1 MSYTKDYYI
10 GSERISAKTGTCLNI
25 VYYPQGYLATK
36 MPNLDANLVRTS
48 SDDKVDKAENNINYV
63 HEKLS
68 LNPPAL
74 NSTNDYVE
82 ESSNFNHLRNQLD
95 YFYFHPDHLGSSSY
109 ITNAA
114 GTVSQH
120 MEYLPFGELLVDE
133 HTNSY
138 NSPFKY
144 NGKEFDEETGNY
156 YYGARYYDPRT
167 SIWLSVDPEFA
178 KFPSWSPYNYTLN
191 NPINLIDPD
200 GRSPKPPAYYM
211 NSQGFWIDGDEG
223 FGEYMGNVAP
233 SGGQGGYM
241 ELTKIRGRYYHKNTS
256 NLFAKIGNA
265 LGGDFVEH
273 KPYDRAEE
281 SFNSELQGMALGYG
295 VLKAGG
301 LAFNLLKSAGGSL
314 WKLAPLERG
323 FVYESMMNLKGAMKS
338 SNFPKIDAF
347 YKGVATSVKTLD
359 LGAKSYLKNNAV
371 FNKLTGYVDDLAG
384 FNGATWGDDVVRGS
398 DITKRVLEVG
408 IPRGASSSQVQQIN
422 NAVKYGAEK
431 GVKVNVRVVE

>member
-1 MSYTKDYYI
+1 
-10 GSERISAKTGTCLNI
+10 
-25 VYYPQGYLATK
+25 LA
-36 MPNLDANLVRTS
+36 
-48 SDDKVDKAENNINYV
+48 E
-63 HEKLS
+63 
-68 LNPPAL
+68 
-74 NSTNDYVE
+74 
-82 ESSNFNHLRNQLD
+82 
-95 YFYFHPDHLGSSSY
+95 
-109 ITNAA
+109 
-114 GTVSQH
+114 
-120 MEYLPFGELLVDE
+120 
-133 HTNSY
+133 
-138 NSPFKY
+138 
-144 NGKEFDEETGNY
+144 
-156 YYGARYYDPRT
+156 
-167 SIWLSVDPEFA
+167 
-178 KFPSWSPYNYTLN
+178 KFPGWSPYNYTLN
-191 NPINLIDPD
+191 NPINLVDPD

-211 NSQGFWIDGDEG
+211 NSQGFWIDGDES

-233 SGGQGGYM
+233 SGGQGGYR
-241 ELTKIRGRYYHKNTS
+241 ELTKIGGRYYHKNTS

-265 LGGDFVEH
+265 LGGDFVNH
-273 KPYDRAEE
+273 KPYDSAEE
-281 SFNSELQGMALGYG
+281 SFNSELQAMALGIG

-301 LAFNLLKSAGGSL
+301 VAFNLLKSAGGSL

-347 YKGVATSVKTLD
+347 YKGVATSIKTLD